1 MQIKEILMFTAV
13 AIVVGSIVSM
23 TTTSEVFAPNTGN
36 LNSTNASSS
45 SALSNDCL
53 EDGSPGDDADEPGD
67 VDVNDEGEEDT
78 DSGDEDE
85 GEANDDEG
93 EEQNGGA
100 ASTSAVGNG
109 GGATDEISHAKFD
122 PCDFGNE
129 SIDNSYM
136 TLTPGTT
143 FTYESETEEG
153 TEEIIVVVT
162 DETKEIL
169 GVTATVVR
177 DTVTLD
183 GELIEDTF
191 DWFAQDREGNV
202 WYLGEDTKEYENGEV
217 VSTEGSWEAG
227 VDGAE
232 AGIVMLAHP
241 QVGDTYRQE
250 WYPGQAEDAAEVV
263 SLNEAVT
270 VPYGAFTNCLQ
281 TREFSTLEP
290 ELNEYKYY
298 CTAVGA
304 VTLEEVIDS
313 GERVELIDVNTA
325 GANDGGQNG
334 GNGGN
339 GGTDDADE
347 PGDVDVNDEEDTDTG
362 TEDAGEADDEE
373 EGEDEDEEDE

>member
-13 AIVVGSIVSM
+13 AILVGSIASM

-36 LNSTNASSS
+36 SSNSNTNTNT
-45 SALSNDCL
+45 NDCTGN
-53 EDGSPGDDADEPGD
+53 GSAGDDADEPGD
-67 VDVNDEGEEDT
+67 IDVNDEEEDT
-78 DSGDEDE
+78 DTGTEDA
-85 GEANDDEG
+85 GEANDEEE
-93 EEQNGGA
+93 EEQNGGT
-100 ASTSAVGNG
+100 ASTSAEGSG

-143 FTYESETEEG
+143 FTYESQTEDG
-153 TEEIIVVVT
+153 TEEDIVVVT
-162 DETKEIL
+162 YETKEIL
-169 GVTATVVR
+169 GVTATVVQ
-177 DTVTLD
+177 DTVSLD

-191 DWFAQDREGNV
+191 DWFAQDKEGNV

-232 AGIVMLAHP
+232 AGIVMLADP
-241 QVGDTYRQE
+241 QIGDIYRQE
-250 WYPGQAEDAAEVV
+250 WYPGHAEDAAEVV
-263 SLNEAVT
+263 SLNEEVT
-270 VPYGAFTNCLQ
+270 VPYGTFTNCLQ
-281 TREFSTLEP
+281 TREFSTIDP

-325 GANDGGQNG
+325 GANDEGGQ
-334 GNGGN
+334 NGGN

-347 PGDVDVNDEEDTDTG
+347 QGDVDVNDEEDTDTG
-362 TEDAGEADDEE
+362 TEDAGEADDDDEE

>member
-13 AIVVGSIVSM
+13 AILVGSIASM

-36 LNSTNASSS
+36 SSNSNTNTDT
-45 SALSNDCL
+45 NDCTGN
-53 EDGSPGDDADEPGD
+53 GSTGDDADEPGD
-67 VDVNDEGEEDT
+67 IDVNDEEEDT
-78 DSGDEDE
+78 DTGNEDE
-85 GEANDDEG
+85 GEAND
-93 EEQNGGA
+93 EEEEERNGGT
-100 ASTSAVGNG
+100 ASTSAEGSG

-122 PCDFGNE
+122 PCDFGNVN
-129 SIDNSYM
+129 IDNPYM

-143 FTYESETEEG
+143 FTYESEIPGEG
-153 TEEIIVVVT
+153 TEEDIVVVT
-162 DETKEIL
+162 NETKEIL

-191 DWFAQDREGNV
+191 DWFAQDKEGNV

-217 VSTEGSWEAG
+217 VTTEGSWEAG

-232 AGIVMLAHP
+232 AGIIMEANP

-263 SLNEAVT
+263 SLSEEVT
-270 VPYGAFTNCLQ
+270 VPYGTFTNCLQ
-281 TREFSTLEP
+281 TREFSTLDP

-304 VTLEEVIDS
+304 VTLEVVIDS
-313 GERVELIDVNTA
+313 GETVELIDVNTA
-325 GANDGGQNG
+325 GANDEGGQNG
-334 GNGGN
+334 GGI
-339 GGTDDADE
+339 DDADE
-347 PGDVDVNDEEDTDTG
+347 PGDIDVNDEEEDTDTG
-362 TEDAGEADDEE
+362 NEDEGEAN
-373 EGEDEDEEDE
+373 DEED